1 MDYDYALKW
10 CVEVLSIYAKD
21 LGMTYEKLNIWI
33 FGIIGPL
40 IFIILVFLLMASYLK
55 ILSLQANIKS
65 LEQ

>member
-1 MDYDYALKW
+1 MDYNYACKW

-21 LGMTYEKLNIWI
+21 LGMTFEELIIWI

-40 IFIILVFLLMASYLK
+40 IFILLLFMLMASYMK
-55 ILSLQANIKS
+55 ILSLQAKIKS